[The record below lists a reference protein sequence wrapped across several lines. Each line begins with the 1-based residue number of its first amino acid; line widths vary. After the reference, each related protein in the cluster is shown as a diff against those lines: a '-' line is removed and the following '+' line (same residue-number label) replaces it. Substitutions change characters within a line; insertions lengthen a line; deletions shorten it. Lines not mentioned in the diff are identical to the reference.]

1 MRYLEPLMCII
12 YVSGVIV
19 HYNLLMSTNI
29 MVIDIFKVEAY
40 LQITTKK
47 FGENLDNICA
57 YYMT

>member
-1 MRYLEPLMCII
+1 MCII